1 MKKVMLKLNKP
12 AYVAMFILDVLLN
25 EKCLKYLMNRN

>member
-12 AYVAMFILDVLLN
+12 AYVAMFIFDVLLN
-25 EKCLKYLMNRN
+25 EKYLKYLMNRN